1 MGAGVAASADLIR
14 LAYEGV
20 LRKEAWGEML
30 ALACR
35 AFGAKDVYFA
45 RIPVN
50 PPGPRMVL
58 THGVDPKITEA
69 YREAW
74 VAPPKN
80 PTLTPLLP
88 ERYRGILEREE
99 VIRNSEFERSEFYQ
113 VCRRPRGVDA
123 ELGGGEVGIG
133 GWIRFLAV
141 NRARGDPPF
150 GEFERRLMTLLY
162 PHLMQALAIDA
173 ALAAE
178 RSGAAWMGCAVDSLD
193 DPAIRRDPDGR
204 LHPLN
209 TAGQE
214 FLRVEGFGAWDGE
227 GVLPRDPRPSLRC
240 GGPTSPA
247 GGVGVER
254 TFRSGRVWRVF
265 AAPCFEGDRFVGEVY
280 RLRIVRASRSHP
292 ALEAQPL
299 TPHEHDVAA
308 LLCEGLSTPEICE
321 RLGIRRNTLNT
332 HFRHLFEKT
341 GCHSRAQLVVHLA
354 LAPLEPEAAL
364 EVVAAGPSE
373 SVRYRD

>member
-1 MGAGVAASADLIR
+1 MGAGVSASADLVR

-50 PPGPRMVL
+50 PPGPSMVL
-58 THGVDPKITEA
+58 TYGVDPKIVEA

-80 PTLTPLLP
+80 PTLTPLL
-88 ERYRGILEREE
+88 RARHRGVLDPKVVVPKTALERT
-99 VIRNSEFERSEFYQ
+99 EFYEI
-113 VCRRPRGVDA
+113 CRRPRGVDA
-123 ELGGGEVGIG
+123 EFGCGDVGFD
-133 GWIRFLAV
+133 GWIRFLSV
-141 NRARGDPPF
+141 NRVRGDPPF
-150 GEFERRLMTLLY
+150 TELEKRLMDLLY

-178 RSGAAWMGCAVDSLD
+178 RCGAAWMGCAVDTLD

-209 TAGQE
+209 TSGQE

-227 GVLPRDPRPSLRC
+227 SSLPRDPRPSLRC
-240 GGPTSPA
+240 SGPTSPA

-265 AAPCFEGDRFVGEVY
+265 SAPCFEGDRFVGEVY
-280 RLRIVRASRSHP
+280 RLRFVRASRAHP

-321 RLGIRRNTLNT
+321 RLCIRRNTLNT
-332 HFRHLFEKT
+332 HLRHLFEKT

-354 LAPLEPEAAL
+354 LAPREPEEASEGRAA
-364 EVVAAGPSE
+364 VS
-373 SVRYRD
+373 YRD